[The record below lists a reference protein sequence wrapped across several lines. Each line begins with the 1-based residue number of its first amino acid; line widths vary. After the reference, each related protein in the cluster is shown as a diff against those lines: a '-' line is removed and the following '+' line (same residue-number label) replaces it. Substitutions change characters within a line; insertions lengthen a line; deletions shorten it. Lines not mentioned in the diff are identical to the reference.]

1 LLRLLTFDL
10 LTHNLWC
17 GEIPR
22 EQWTKSHWKSISY
35 CQSSWSDQ
43 FSLFKTHCTCKL
55 NRLCKKPNV
64 FAWIV
69 SVSVQFS
76 GWTRICSPLIPWTIC
91 LEPKS
96 NSSGKE
102 HLFIACFCPSL
113 CFLCWLFPLYVW
125 NSSNVCCNFQA
136 VDQFFNLNLP
146 MDIIHLRSLL
156 IGIFRCLD
164 AYLLHV
170 VNHQGFFP
178 QTCRWNARTFFP
190 FQAGNLLS
198 NHGVSVNNSWLLL
211 SNVNLVFNDF

>member
-1 LLRLLTFDL
+1 MNKESLEINILL
-10 LTHNLWC
+10 
-17 GEIPR
+17 
-22 EQWTKSHWKSISY
+22 
-35 CQSSWSDQ
+35 CQSTSWSDQ

-55 NRLCKKPNV
+55 NCLCKKPNV

-69 SVSVQFS
+69 LVSVQFS

-113 CFLCWLFPLYVW
+113 CFLCWLFPLHVW

-170 VNHQGFFP
+170 VNHQGFLFHELV
-178 QTCRWNARTFFP
+178 AGIFP
-190 FQAGNLLS
+190 FQAKNLLF
-198 NHGVSVNNSWLLL
+198 NHGVVWITADY
-211 SNVNLVFNDF
+211 FFPM